1 MNLSIREPVLA
12 DANQFIKTMQNSVS
26 LHSPWTIA
34 PKTFE
39 EFEKYITRC
48 QLPNQK
54 GFLVESAEGEIAG
67 VFNISEIVLGCF
79 QSGYLGYYAT
89 IDYVGKGVMSTA
101 LKLVLKN
108 AFEEMKLH
116 RIEANIQPGN
126 ERSIQ
131 LVKFN
136 GFRKEGVSPR
146 YLQIDGK
153 WCDHERWAITYEDWD
168 KRA

>member
-1 MNLSIREPVLA
+1 MNLRIREPVLA

-26 LHSPWTIA
+26 FHSPWTIA

-48 QLPNQK
+48 QQPNQK

-89 IDYVGKGVMSTA
+89 IDYIGKGVMNAA

-116 RIEANIQPGN
+116 RIEANIQPEN
-126 ERSIQ
+126 ERSIRLIQ
-131 LVKFN
+131 TN
-136 GFRKEGVSPR
+136 GFRKEGFSPR
-146 YLQIDGK
+146 YLKIEGK
-153 WCDHERWAITYEDWD
+153 WCDHERWAMTHEDWE
-168 KRA
+168 KL

>member
-1 MNLSIREPVLA
+1 MNLRIREPVLA

-39 EFEKYITRC
+39 KFEKYITRC

-67 VFNISEIVLGCF
+67 VLNISEIVLGCF

>member
-1 MNLSIREPVLA
+1 MNLRIREPVLT
-12 DANQFIKTMQNSVS
+12 DANQFIKAMQKSES

-34 PKTFE
+34 PKTLE
-39 EFEKYITRC
+39 EFEKYIMRC
-48 QLPNQK
+48 QQPNQK
-54 GFLVESAEGEIAG
+54 GFLVESFEGEIAG
-67 VFNISEIVLGCF
+67 VFNISEIVRGCF

-89 IDYVGKGVMSTA
+89 INYVGKGVMSAA
-101 LKLVLKN
+101 LKLVLN
-108 AFEEMKLH
+108 SAFEESKLH

-126 ERSIQ
+126 ERSMQ
-131 LVKFN
+131 LVKSN
-136 GFRKEGVSPR
+136 GFRKEGFSPR

>member
-1 MNLSIREPVLA
+1 M
-12 DANQFIKTMQNSVS
+12 
-26 LHSPWTIA
+26 
-34 PKTFE
+34 
-39 EFEKYITRC
+39 
-48 QLPNQK
+48 
-54 GFLVESAEGEIAG
+54 SA
-67 VFNISEIVLGCF
+67 
-79 QSGYLGYYAT
+79 
-89 IDYVGKGVMSTA
+89 A

-131 LVKFN
+131 LVKSN
-136 GFRKEGVSPR
+136 GFRKEGFSPR